1 MTWLTGK
8 QHKKEACQG
17 EQLIKP
23 NESAKLNIYNREHG
37 KLALKQ

>member
-8 QHKKEACQG
+8 QHKKEACQR
-17 EQLIKP
+17 ERLIKP
-23 NESAKLNIYNREHG
+23 NESAKLNIYNRERG